1 MRNGLF
7 LTAILCCV
15 VLAAPAA
22 GEGETTLPGDE
33 SDGSRAVAVHLL
45 ELFEEE
51 GEKIFPD
58 DDPLLPFSVR
68 QTCGGTC
75 HNIDIISKGWHF
87 NSVDPNIVGGRAGE
101 PWIFVDAATCTQI
114 PVSYRLWPGTFRPE
128 EIGLTT
134 WQFTLLFGRHTPG
147 GGAGEIESEDPD
159 EVMRGFVSGKL
170 EVNCLACH
178 NASEGQDQAEYATQV
193 ARQNFRWAAAGACE
207 FASIKGVA
215 LLQSESY
222 DPLMSDDISTTYRK
236 DAFDPENQVLF
247 DIVREVP
254 NERCYFCHSN
264 KVIGA
269 GISEKWAADEDIHLK
284 AGMKCVD
291 CHRNGL
297 GHNITRGYEGEEQIL
312 DPSRAAL
319 TCQGCHIEGESSTGP
334 VAGRLGAPVAK
345 HPGIPT
351 VHFDRL
357 SCTAC
362 HSGPWPDRKTY
373 RVKTSRAHALG
384 THNVNKSDDSLPHI
398 ITPVFAEERG
408 YYSAYLGKLL
418 MKQPEGKIGPHN
430 LIWPAFWGFME
441 EGNVRPVAI
450 DIVRPIAGKIIG
462 GEDLPASGDWPSV
475 SEEQIAEVLAL
486 LLSEGTV
493 EGKPVYISGGKLYSL
508 DDNDPNQLSQTEHPA
523 AEAYLWPIAHNV
535 RPAAQSLGIRK
546 CQDCHS
552 TSEGFFFGRVAIDT
566 PIESEVKCVK
576 EMLEF
581 QDVPAFYTKAFA
593 MSFVFRPMLK
603 IVAIISCAI
612 LGAVVLLYALK
623 ALDLVAKILAGKD

>member
-1 MRNGLF
+1 M
-7 LTAILCCV
+7 
-15 VLAAPAA
+15 VLAVPAA

-33 SDGSRAVAVHLL
+33 SDGSRAVPVHLL
-45 ELFEEE
+45 DLFAEPMLDEEE
-51 GEKIFPD
+51 GGDKIFPD
-58 DDPLLPFSVR
+58 DDPLLPFSTR
-68 QTCGGTC
+68 RTCSEC
-75 HNIDIISKGWHF
+75 HIQHVQPHYYEIISKGWHF
-87 NSVDPNIVGGRAGE
+87 NSVDPNIGGGRAGE
-101 PWIFVDAATCTQI
+101 PWIFVDGETCTQI
-114 PVSYRLWPGTFRPE
+114 PLSYRRWRGTFRPE

-147 GGAGEIESEDPD
+147 GGAGEIESEEPD
-159 EVMRGFVSGKL
+159 EIMRGFVSGKL

-178 NASEGQDQAEYATQV
+178 NASAGQDQAEYATQV

-215 LLQSESY
+215 LKQLETY
-222 DPLMSDDISTTYRK
+222 DPLMSDDIAITYRK
-236 DAFDPENQVLF
+236 DAFDPKNQVLF

-264 KVIGA
+264 KVIG
-269 GISEKWAADEDIHLK
+269 GGVSEKWATDEDVHLK

-319 TCQGCHIEGESSTGP
+319 TCKGCHIEGESPTGP

-362 HSGPWPDRKTY
+362 HCGPWPGRKTY
-373 RVKTSRAHALG
+373 SVKTSRAHALG
-384 THNVNKSDDSLPHI
+384 TKNVNKSDEALPHI

-408 YYSAYLGKLL
+408 YYSAYFCVL
-418 MKQPEGKIGPHN
+418 MQKSEGKIGPHN
-430 LIWPAFWGFME
+430 LIWPAFWGSMV

-462 GEDLPASGDWPSV
+462 TENLPASGDWPSV
-475 SEEQIAEVLAL
+475 NKEQIAEVLAL
-486 LLSEGTV
+486 LSSEGTV
-493 EGKPVYISGGKLYSL
+493 EGTPVYISGGKLYSL
-508 DDNDPNQLSQTEHPA
+508 DDNDPNQLSQTEHSA
-523 AEAYLWPIAHNV
+523 AQAYLWPIAHNV

-546 CQDCHS
+546 CEDCHS

-566 PIESEVKCVK
+566 PIASGRDCVR

-581 QDVPAFYTKAFA
+581 QNVPAFYTKAFA